1 MKTLVI
7 SVILGLICLAIP
19 AYLFLQTPPYWPPK
33 EWTVDNL
40 FTTIIFLT
48 MAGVFFL
55 NALLEVHA
63 AGGPKGLLQKAF
75 STQSTVMAGG
85 KPVGNAI
92 TETGLIEDFK
102 FYEAQVG
109 DVNKSIVVFRPD
121 GAKETRM
128 LVFENNL
135 RDQLPVG
142 RKVTITYRPEGN
154 LNQLLVR
161 S

>member
-1 MKTLVI
+1 MKTLLL
-7 SVILGLICLAIP
+7 SVVLGLICLAIP
-19 AYLFLQTPPYWPPK
+19 AYLFFETPPYWPPT
-33 EWTVDNL
+33 EWTTDNL

-55 NALLEVHA
+55 NALLEVHS
-63 AGGPKGLLQKAF
+63 AGGPKQFLQKAF
-75 STQSTVMAGG
+75 SSRSTVMAGG

-92 TETGLIEDFK
+92 TETGLVEDFK
-102 FYEAQVG
+102 YYEAPVG
-109 DVNKSIVVFRPD
+109 DVNKSVIMFRPD
-121 GAKETRM
+121 GAKSTRM

-142 RKVTITYRPEGN
+142 RKVTITYRAEGN
-154 LNQLLVR
+154 LNQLLAR

>member
-1 MKTLVI
+1 MKTLAL
-7 SVILGLICLAIP
+7 SLTLGLICIAI
-19 AYLFLQTPPYWPPK
+19 AGYLVFQTPPYWPP
-33 EWTVDNL
+33 TIDNL

-63 AGGPKGLLQKAF
+63 AGGPKGFLQKAF
-75 STQSTVMAGG
+75 DSRPVFMAGG
-85 KPVGNAI
+85 KPVGNTVTA
-92 TETGLIEDFK
+92 TGLIEDFN
-102 FYEAQVG
+102 FYEAPVG
-109 DVNKSIVVFRPD
+109 GVNKSIVAFRPE
-121 GAKETRM
+121 GEKQTRM

-142 RKVTITYRPEGN
+142 RKVTITYRADGD
-154 LNQLLVR
+154 LNQLLAR